1 MKKIALAVALLIYSA
16 APAAHGACTQEDI
29 AAKSVKLQEL
39 IAQAAQNAPEKIQ
52 EIAEAMQ
59 KDLPVLQQATD
70 LDPLCKAYDGWME
83 KLTK

>member
-1 MKKIALAVALLIYSA
+1 MKKIALAVALLIYCA

-39 IAQAAQNAPEKIQ
+39 IVQAAQNAPEKIQ

>member
-1 MKKIALAVALLIYSA
+1 MKKIALAVALLIYCA
-16 APAAHGACTQEDI
+16 APAALAACTQEDI

-39 IAQAAQNAPEKIQ
+39 IVQAAQNAPEKIQ